1 MTKSL
6 KSTAANYG
14 LYLAIILSSFTII
27 GYAVYLDLFTKWWL
41 GISQMIIV
49 IIIGI
54 MSSLNARKNAGGL
67 ISFKDAF
74 TAFFVTVALGI
85 TISAL
90 LGMIIFNYIDSDA
103 ATVLQDKIIETQT
116 TMMENF
122 GAPQESID
130 LAREQMEAE
139 ENFFSISN
147 TFKSIAYQLL
157 GFSLIGLIVAAV
169 TKKKDPNLA

>member
-1 MTKSL
+1 MEKSL

-41 GISQMIIV
+41 GITQMIIV

-74 TAFFVTVALGI
+74 TAFFVTVAIGI
-85 TISAL
+85 TSSAL
-90 LGMIIFNYIDSDA
+90 LGMIIFNYIDSEA
-103 ATVLQDKIIETQT
+103 ATVLQDKIIETQI
-116 TMMENF
+116 TMLENF
-122 GAPQESID
+122 GAPQETID
-130 LAREQMEAE
+130 LTRSQLEAE
-139 ENFFSISN
+139 ENFFSIAN
-147 TFKSIAYQLL
+147 VFKSIAYQLL